1 MSSKR
6 FVIWGVVALC
16 LIGLYVASR
25 RSASNRLLK
34 NSLLRGFVSGH
45 DFSRADKSFVLVI
58 PSGLQPARDLLF
70 ALFQQPAKP
79 KLAASGNLAPDFTV
93 TDLEGRKLTLSDYRG
108 KVVLLDFWATWCTPC
123 REEIPHF
130 AEMQN
135 QYVSQGFQVIGI
147 SMDDDAQQVREFYQ
161 QYRLNYPVALGDDT
175 LADKFGGVF
184 GLPINFV
191 IDREGRIHSRHP
203 GATDVSVLD
212 REVSDL
218 LGQR

>member
-70 ALFQQPAKP
+70 ALFQQPVKP
-79 KLAASGNLAPDFTV
+79 WPFP
-93 TDLEGRKLTLSDYRG
+93 
-108 KVVLLDFWATWCTPC
+108 TPC
-123 REEIPHF
+123 SARLKSCPDTTPTIS
-130 AEMQN
+130 EM
-135 QYVSQGFQVIGI
+135 SP
-147 SMDDDAQQVREFYQ
+147 S
-161 QYRLNYPVALGDDT
+161 
-175 LADKFGGVF
+175 
-184 GLPINFV
+184 
-191 IDREGRIHSRHP
+191 H
-203 GATDVSVLD
+203 
-212 REVSDL
+212 
-218 LGQR
+218 